1 MTNEELYE
9 IIIKLSNKVEV
20 LENEIIQLK
29 ICKTRNRKYD
39 ISTLI
44 PKPNMILSEW
54 IHELIIKDEHI
65 HSIFTPSCG
74 IVYAFKQCILDNLEI
89 SNKDFNKDST
99 KDDSCRK
106 IPFYKH
112 YKNGDLFIYDNKN
125 DIGEWFIF
133 DTAHMEMLTKHIWL
147 KFLKLYTKIE
157 NTLGENEDIR
167 DLQKQQIM
175 SMRIKLYEVDKN
187 RRELMKWFMNIF

>member
-9 IIIKLSNKVEV
+9 IIIKLSNKVEL

-29 ICKTRNRKYD
+29 MSKTRNRKYD

-54 IHELIIKDEHI
+54 IHGLIIKDEHI
-65 HSIFTPSCG
+65 HNIFTPSCG
-74 IVYAFKQCILDNLEI
+74 IIYAFKQCILDNLEI
-89 SNKDFNKDST
+89 SNKDSN
-99 KDDSCRK
+99 KDDSCIK

-112 YKNGDLFIYDNKN
+112 CKNRELFIYTKNN
-125 DIGEWFIF
+125 DICEWVIF
-133 DTAHMEMLTKHIWL
+133 DTTHIEILTKDIWL

-187 RRELMKWFMNIF
+187 RRELMRWFMNIF

>member
-9 IIIKLSNKVEV
+9 IIIKLSNKVEL

-29 ICKTRNRKYD
+29 MSKSRNKKYD

-44 PKPNMILSEW
+44 PKPNMILSDW
-54 IHELIIKDEHI
+54 IYGLIIKDEHI

-74 IVYAFKQCILDNLEI
+74 VVYAFKQCILYNLEL
-89 SNKDFNKDST
+89 SN
-99 KDDSCRK
+99 KDDSCIK
-106 IPFYKH
+106 MPFYKH
-112 YKNGDLFIYDNKN
+112 YKNGDLFIYTKNN
-125 DIGEWFIF
+125 DICQWVIF
-133 DTAHMEMLTKHIWL
+133 DAAYMEILTKDIWL

-175 SMRIKLYEVDKN
+175 NMRVKLYEVEMN
-187 RRELMKWFMNIF
+187 RRELMKWFSSLFYTF

>member
-9 IIIKLSNKVEV
+9 IIIKLSNKVEL

-29 ICKTRNRKYD
+29 MAKSRNKKYD

-44 PKPNMILSEW
+44 PKPNMILSDW
-54 IHELIIKDEHI
+54 IYGLIIKDEHI

-74 IVYAFKQCILDNLEI
+74 VVYAFKQCILDNLEI
-89 SNKDFNKDST
+89 SKKNSNKDSY
-99 KDDSCRK
+99 KDSCLK

-112 YKNGDLFIYDNKN
+112 NKNGDLFIYTKNN
-125 DIGEWFIF
+125 DICEWVIF
-133 DTAHMEMLTKHIWL
+133 DTTHMAILTKDIWL

-167 DLQKQQIM
+167 DLQKQKIM
-175 SMRIKLYEVDKN
+175 NMRIKLYEVDKN
-187 RRELMKWFMNIF
+187 RRELMKWFVNIF

>member
-9 IIIKLSNKVEV
+9 IIIKLSNKVEL

-29 ICKTRNRKYD
+29 MCRNKNKKYD

-54 IHELIIKDEHI
+54 IHGLIVKDEHI
-65 HSIFTPSCG
+65 HNIFRPERG
-74 IVYAFKQCILDNLEI
+74 VVYAFKQCILDNLEM
-89 SNKDFNKDST
+89 SNKDSNKDS
-99 KDDSCRK
+99 CLK

-125 DIGEWFIF
+125 DICEWVIL
-133 DTAHMEMLTKHIWL
+133 DTKHMEMLTKDIWL
-147 KFLKLYTKIE
+147 KILKLYTKIE
-157 NTLGENEDIR
+157 NTLSENEDIR

-187 RRELMKWFMNIF
+187 RRELMKWFVNIF

>member
-9 IIIKLSNKVEV
+9 IIIKLSNKVEL

-29 ICKTRNRKYD
+29 MSKTRNRKYD

-54 IHELIIKDEHI
+54 IYGLIIKDEHI
-65 HSIFTPSCG
+65 HNIFTPNCG
-74 IVYAFKQCILDNLEI
+74 IIYAFKQCILDNLEI
-89 SNKDFNKDST
+89 SNKDFNKD
-99 KDDSCRK
+99 DSCIK
-106 IPFYKH
+106 MPFYKH

-125 DIGEWFIF
+125 GIGEGIGEWVIF
-133 DTAHMEMLTKHIWL
+133 DTAHIEIITKHIWL